1 MNRSRFV
8 RYIWLVMIG
17 LGGLLIGAALMSF
30 ASGHQALA
38 EDDCADQLVTVAA
51 AAQPAAQT
59 GNACLD
65 CHTDEAR
72 LKELAV
78 EVVTETV
85 SEGPG

>member
-1 MNRSRFV
+1 MNRSRFF
-8 RYIWLVMIG
+8 RYVWLVMIG
-17 LGGLLIGAALMSF
+17 LGGLLIGAALMNF
-30 ASGHQALA
+30 GSGRQALA
-38 EDDCADQLVTVAA
+38 DDDCADQPVVVAA

-78 EVVTETV
+78 EVVTESV

>member
-8 RYIWLVMIG
+8 RHFWLVMIG

-30 ASGHQALA
+30 GNGRQALA
-38 EDDCADQLVTVAA
+38 EDDCADRPLTVAA
-51 AAQPAAQT
+51 AAQPPAQT

-72 LKELAV
+72 LKDLAV
-78 EVVTETV
+78 EEVTETV